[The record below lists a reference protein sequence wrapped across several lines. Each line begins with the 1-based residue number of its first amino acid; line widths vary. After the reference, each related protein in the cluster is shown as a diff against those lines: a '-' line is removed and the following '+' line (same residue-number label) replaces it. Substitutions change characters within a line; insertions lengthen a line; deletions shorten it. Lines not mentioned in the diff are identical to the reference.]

1 MTIAWIIIAIIY
13 FIMTVISFIL
23 ACKSRKKQPLDE
35 IQLNELKT
43 EPYEPKKNVGFYVS
57 TTIKK
62 KE

>member
-1 MTIAWIIIAIIY
+1 MDA
-13 FIMTVISFIL
+13 
-23 ACKSRKKQPLDE
+23 PLPPPVAV
-35 IQLNELKT
+35 NELKT